1 MRHTLEHT
9 NVDVGRVQR
18 VPGPSGMI
26 FITVDERGQNMI
38 VVSPGANGKL
48 TPEQL
53 PDDLLEGV
61 ALVVMQLE
69 VH

>member
-1 MRHTLEHT
+1 M
-9 NVDVGRVQR
+9 
-18 VPGPSGMI
+18 PGPSGMI

-61 ALVVMQLE
+61 ALVVVQLE